1 MVLDRAQGR
10 TIEIR
15 NSKTQEFFAPNLT
28 SLCQPLDQGILLFIF
43 YLFII
48 YFIIFQGIIAYLK
61 SNLRK
66 YNNNC
71 VVANI
76 QLSKTDRIKKLTQL
90 HSQISKKLV
99 KYCWVKAGLLDDE
112 IEPMIQ
118 QQLDLPID
126 KEDEMFDEIADLMD
140 GSEIGTSGTEIN
152 DQLVL
157 EIVDTNEQVVLT
169 PVPENEQIVHEP
181 VVEIKVE
188 KKKKQPKISNYF
200 K

>member
-1 MVLDRAQGR
+1 
-10 TIEIR
+10 
-15 NSKTQEFFAPNLT
+15 
-28 SLCQPLDQGILLFIF
+28 
-43 YLFII
+43 
-48 YFIIFQGIIAYLK
+48 
-61 SNLRK
+61 
-66 YNNNC
+66 
-71 VVANI
+71 
-76 QLSKTDRIKKLTQL
+76 
-90 HSQISKKLV
+90 
-99 KYCWVKAGLLDDE
+99 
-112 IEPMIQ
+112 MIQ